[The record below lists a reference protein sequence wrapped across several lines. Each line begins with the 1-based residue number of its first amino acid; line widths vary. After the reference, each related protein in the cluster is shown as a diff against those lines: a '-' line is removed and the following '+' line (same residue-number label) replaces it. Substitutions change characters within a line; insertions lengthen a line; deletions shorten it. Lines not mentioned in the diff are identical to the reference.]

1 MGACVRRYEVL
12 VREPESQY
20 VPVADR
26 NDSKAASLV
35 MPTVWVSLT
44 RTGTGIWHYQDP
56 SIALQFVG
64 RPTEKKD

>member
-1 MGACVRRYEVL
+1 ML

-64 RPTEKKD
+64 RPTENKD